1 MLYFS
6 LEKYSVHSGISLQKG
21 AIIVRY
27 GFSDE
32 MVSIPKKY
40 DRTAW
45 YVTTT
50 WIHRIILY
58 ELLAKQNKHQINLK

>member
-27 GFSDE
+27 GFSRQKE
-32 MVSIPKKY
+32 IQKM
-40 DRTAW
+40 
-45 YVTTT
+45 
-50 WIHRIILY
+50 
-58 ELLAKQNKHQINLK
+58 